1 MRLRVLTLLA
11 LTTCFAW
18 SQGNLL
24 SNPRFEGRQDLGPAG
39 WATVH
44 SWYEGPKGS
53 GLASIEVDSGIF
65 RAAGWRS
72 LRIIGSNNRGISRQV
87 LAYRR
92 DWGGRM
98 RLSGWIRLRD
108 TGTARAESAWSSWAG
123 AANGSGRRG
132 WPPTGG
138 RAPLTGSAWSGSSV
152 PPKGPAHRPQPESG
166 SVLEP

>member
-11 LTTCFAW
+11 LATCFAW

-98 RLSGWIRLRD
+98 RLSGWIRLTV
-108 TGTARAESAWSSWAG
+108 TGTARGRVGVEFLGGGGKWIGQAGLATDWRKSTADWERLEREFGTPEGTRTSS
-123 AANGSGRRG
+123 S
-132 WPPTGG
+132 T
-138 RAPLTGSAWSGSSV
+138 
-152 PPKGPAHRPQPESG
+152 
-166 SVLEP
+166 

>member
-11 LTTCFAW
+11 LATCFAW

-65 RAAGWRS
+65 RAAG
-72 LRIIGSNNRGISRQV
+72 
-87 LAYRR
+87 
-92 DWGGRM
+92 
-98 RLSGWIRLRD
+98 
-108 TGTARAESAWSSWAG
+108 
-123 AANGSGRRG
+123 
-132 WPPTGG
+132 
-138 RAPLTGSAWSGSSV
+138 
-152 PPKGPAHRPQPESG
+152 
-166 SVLEP
+166 